1 MNSKYKTIKYKK
13 NKPSDI
19 EDLVSIE
26 EPLEMVVRYKKEN
39 EWIDNS
45 ISITMRTPKNDEDL
59 IVGLLFCEGIIQKI
73 SEIEKVESL
82 GDKVGKFDLQNKIRV
97 TLNNGENLDIKHL
110 RRNFLTNSSCGVC
123 GKTSMDSLEF
133 ICKTKINKDV
143 PKIKNSLITKIPD
156 LLRQSQSEFSKTGG
170 IHASALFNKEG
181 KPLVIKEDVGR
192 HNALDKVIGHS
203 LKNSIF
209 DTKNQFIACSGRLSF
224 ELVQKISEIQKV
236 ELLGDKVGKFDLQNK
251 IRVTL
256 NSGENLDIK
265 HLRRNFL
272 TNSSCGV
279 CGKTSMD
286 SLEIICKTKI
296 NKDVP
301 KIENSLITE
310 IPELLRQS
318 QSEFSK
324 TGGIHA
330 SALFNKEGKA
340 LIIKEDVG
348 RHNALDKVIG
358 HCLKNSIFDTKNQFI
373 ACSGRLSFEL
383 VQKTLM
389 ANIGLLMG
397 VGAPT
402 SLAIDLAKR
411 FDMTL
416 IGFVKSDSFNI
427 YCGESRILK

>member
-13 NKPSDI
+13 NKHSAL
-19 EDLVSIE
+19 EDLISIE
-26 EPLEMVVRYKKEN
+26 EPLEMIVRYKKNN

-45 ISITMRTPKNDEDL
+45 ISITMRTPENDENL
-59 IVGLLFCEGIIQKI
+59 ITGLLFCEGIIHKI
-73 SEIEKVESL
+73 SDIEKIELL
-82 GDKVGKFDLQNKIRV
+82 GENVGKFNLQNKIRV
-97 TLNNGENLDIKHL
+97 TLSNSENLDTKHL
-110 RRNFLTNSSCGVC
+110 
-123 GKTSMDSLEF
+123 K
-133 ICKTKINKDV
+133 
-143 PKIKNSLITKIPD
+143 
-156 LLRQSQSEFSKTGG
+156 
-170 IHASALFNKEG
+170 
-181 KPLVIKEDVGR
+181 
-192 HNALDKVIGHS
+192 
-203 LKNSIF
+203 
-209 DTKNQFIACSGRLSF
+209 
-224 ELVQKISEIQKV
+224 
-236 ELLGDKVGKFDLQNK
+236 
-251 IRVTL
+251 
-256 NSGENLDIK
+256 
-265 HLRRNFL
+265 RNFL

-301 KIENSLITE
+301 KIKNTLITQ
-310 IPELLRQS
+310 IPDFLRQS

-330 SALFNKEGKA
+330 SALFDKDGKA
-340 LIIKEDVG
+340 LVIKEDVG

-358 HCLKNSIFDTKNQFI
+358 HSFKKSIFDTKNQFI

-411 FDMTL
+411 FDITL

-427 YCGESRILK
+427 YCGENRILE

>member
-1 MNSKYKTIKYKK
+1 MNSKYKTIKFKSKNFKK
-13 NKPSDI
+13 VQ
-19 EDLVSIE
+19 DLVSIE
-26 EPLEMVVRYKKEN
+26 EPLEMIVRYKKNN

-59 IVGLLFCEGIIQKI
+59 IVGLLFSEGIINKN
-73 SEIEKVESL
+73 SEIKKIEFL
-82 GDKVGKFDLQNKIRV
+82 GDKVGKFKLKNKIR
-97 TLNNGENLDIKHL
+97 
-110 RRNFLTNSSCGVC
+110 
-123 GKTSMDSLEF
+123 
-133 ICKTKINKDV
+133 
-143 PKIKNSLITKIPD
+143 
-156 LLRQSQSEFSKTGG
+156 
-170 IHASALFNKEG
+170 A
-181 KPLVIKEDVGR
+181 
-192 HNALDKVIGHS
+192 
-203 LKNSIF
+203 
-209 DTKNQFIACSGRLSF
+209 
-224 ELVQKISEIQKV
+224 
-236 ELLGDKVGKFDLQNK
+236 
-251 IRVTL
+251 TL
-256 NSGENLDIK
+256 NSGENLDLK

-286 SLEIICKTKI
+286 SLEIICKKKI
-296 NKDVP
+296 NKNIP
-301 KIENSLITE
+301 KIKKSLITK
-310 IPELLRQS
+310 IPDLLRKS

-330 SALFNKEGKA
+330 SALFNKDGKA

-358 HCLKNSIFDTKNQFI
+358 YSLRNSIFDDKNQFI

-383 VQKTLM
+383 VQKTLI

-402 SLAIDLAKR
+402 SLAVDLAKR

-427 YCGESRILK
+427 YCGENRILK